1 MTRACSTTEELVL
14 LIDGELTE
22 NRSALVRSHVEACAA
37 CRAETEALRAL
48 VRDVAHPIAPR
59 PDAVAR
65 LLARL
70 DDAPPVAAKTPWK
83 WSPSAAVAGALAG
96 AVALAAAL
104 AVVLGLRMTDHA
116 GVSHEL
122 TARGG
127 PTVPSLE
134 RDVGVTVYRR
144 GSNRLDALAAGEEVG
159 PDAAYAVA
167 YRNLGTSGSAYA
179 MVFAQDASLDLHWIA
194 PAWVDSSLDPASESL
209 AHAET
214 EAPPTEAI
222 ALDRPAGG
230 PLHVFTLVTSRPL
243 RVSDIERIGNRAL
256 EPATLRAR
264 WPDAVVDETVVRVAS
279 GEVDGGSAR

>member
-1 MTRACSTTEELVL
+1 MTRACSTTEELIL

-22 NRSALVRSHVEACAA
+22 NRSARVRSHVETCAA
-37 CRAETEALRAL
+37 CRAEAEALRAL

-70 DDAPPVAAKTPWK
+70 DDAPTIVAKKPWER
-83 WSPSAAVAGALAG
+83 SPSAALAGALAG
-96 AVALAAAL
+96 AIALAAAL
-104 AVVLGLRMTDHA
+104 ALVLGPRMTDHA
-116 GVSHEL
+116 GVSRDL

-127 PTVPSLE
+127 PMARSLE

-144 GSNRLDALAAGEEVG
+144 GSDRLDALAAGEELG
-159 PDAAYAVA
+159 PDAAYAVT
-167 YRNLGTSGSAYA
+167 YRNLGAAGSAYL

-194 PAWVDSSLDPASESL
+194 PAWVDPSLDPASESL

-214 EAPPTEAI
+214 EAPPIEAI
-222 ALDRPAGG
+222 ALERPAGG

-243 RVSDIERIGNRAL
+243 RVSDVERFGSRAL
-256 EPATLRAR
+256 SAAMLRAQ
-264 WPDAVVDETVVRVAS
+264 WPDAVVDETVVRVTS
-279 GEVDGGSAR
+279 GEVDEGSAR